1 MNKFLKSLV
10 ALPAGF
16 AIGFLSAFIHQANFK
31 IGITIY
37 WGFVF
42 ALFFLGLSLRF
53 MNNFAKTKVAAVFF
67 IPGWFLATLLLA
79 TVSSGGDIVIANDLI
94 SRVYL
99 VVAVLTLGVVAVWP
113 VKD

>member
-1 MNKFLKSLV
+1 MNKFLKSLL

-16 AIGFLSAFIHQANFK
+16 IVSFLSAFIHQANFK

-37 WGFVF
+37 WGFFFV
-42 ALFFLGLSLRF
+42 LIFLGVSLRF
-53 MNNFAKTKVAAVFF
+53 MNNFANTKLAAVFF

-79 TVSSGGDIVIANDLI
+79 TVSRGGDIVLANDLI
-94 SRVYL
+94 SKVYL
-99 VVAVLTLGVVAVWP
+99 ALSVITLGVVAVWP